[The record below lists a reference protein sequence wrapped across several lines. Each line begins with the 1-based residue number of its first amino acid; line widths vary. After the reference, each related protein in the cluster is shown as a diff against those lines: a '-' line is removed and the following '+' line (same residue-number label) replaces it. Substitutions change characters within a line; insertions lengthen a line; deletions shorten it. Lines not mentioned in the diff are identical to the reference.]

1 MDPGYWWGSMFGI
14 PWIFPFL
21 CFIFMMAMIFMI
33 FRRAGGCCMAARH
46 APAEPRNDARETPRQ
61 ILDRRL
67 ASDEVTKQ
75 EYEEMRRRIE
85 SQ

>member
-1 MDPGYWWGSMFGI
+1 MV
-14 PWIFPFL
+14 
-21 CFIFMMAMIFMI
+21 AMIFMI
-33 FRRAGGCCMAARH
+33 FRRAGGGCMPMRH
-46 APAEPRNDARETPRQ
+46 RPAEPRIDVRETPRQ

-67 ASDEVTKQ
+67 AGGEITKQ

>member
-1 MDPGYWWGSMFGI
+1 MDPGYWWGPMFGI

-21 CFIFMMAMIFMI
+21 CFTFMVAMIFMI
-33 FRRAGGCCMAARH
+33 FRRAGGCCMPMRH
-46 APAEPRNDARETPRQ
+46 GPAEPRNDARETPRQ

-67 ASDEVTKQ
+67 AGGEITGQ
-75 EYEEMRRRIE
+75 EYEEMRRRID